1 MRKPTVLLLLL
12 AVAAASLAAWL
23 FPRAF
28 PIVALHDQVGRD
40 VALQRADSFI
50 KANALAPDSAQRVI
64 QFTSDDSLRTF
75 IELASGG
82 KDTLDALLAGRD
94 VILYSW
100 SVRAFVPGDARE
112 VSVRLSPDGRML
124 GVTRLLPDSLVR
136 PSVDDSVARR
146 MADSLIVQWLAEPP
160 GRWRPVTASYVTRT
174 PSGRID
180 RTFTYERS
188 DRRVATAPIRLD
200 IVIAGDLPVQARPYV
215 LIPDSFSRRYREM
228 RSANGFLSLLAGA
241 GILACFVAAMVSL
254 RRHAQQHTVRWRPA
268 IAVGVIGGVLVT
280 AAMFNAWP
288 LTWHAY
294 DTAGSPQLHRLA
306 GIVLALA
313 AGGGTLLLL
322 TLTLAAAEALTRQAF
337 PWHIDWWKYWRYRGT
352 REVAG
357 RVGAGYAVAAFG
369 FAWVTSF
376 YFVTRGVFGWWV
388 PSELIDDPNLVA
400 TRLPWIGAIGLSLQA
415 AVSEEALF
423 RAVPLSLIALW
434 AGSRK
439 DRNRWMAAGVI
450 VTALLFGFAHSDYP
464 SWPPYSRGVEIFL
477 EACVWGV
484 LFLRFGILVPVIAHF
499 VYDLVLFGLFSAAG
513 SEAQYR
519 VSAVFLMLAL
529 LAPVLSILWAV
540 WRQRGWATLGSDA
553 WFQAWQPA
561 SPTPVPAPSVSVDAA
576 PSVRTYTTTRRIA
589 PIIGALALIGVVA
602 SPRPRHIG
610 PAFVVPATRVWSVA
624 DSMLR
629 ARRQDPAQWRRLSST
644 ARDTLG
650 DLRRFLRQH
659 GAESLAVARSGDYAI
674 PAWWIVR
681 YVRPD
686 APVEQRAEEWRVR
699 IRPDGRP
706 LDLRHVIPEEAG
718 RDSIAPD
725 SVRHLATIALDSAAI
740 NTAVLRELE
749 FVETPRPARRDAT
762 ITYVDT
768 SVVLPDAATAH
779 VSVAFAGR
787 EVLAIRRGIRLP
799 EPFVRKTRSDRQQAM
814 AFSGLLAMPAIALLI
829 AGMIRSRRRPIVATD
844 DISRRWFLVMLLAFG
859 VTSLALSV
867 QALPSALALYD
878 TAVPWST
885 FVASMAGTQLVSLV
899 GVLIF
904 AAFWMLANGMRR
916 RAGIPLVAG
925 GADGGLSH
933 DLKAALV
940 LGGVPAVTRLV
951 GRLTADDGSAVT
963 PGTTLDVLAPV
974 LMPVLGI
981 LPNVLTLLLAA
992 SIPALALTMLAES
1005 RAARLAGVAAFLGLA
1020 GGAVLAMRLIGDS
1033 NVSIIDLAVS
1043 GVRASLIVLAI
1054 AAVGRVSV
1062 LSWFQ
1067 GALFFTALGTVAVTL
1082 RASTGIERLG
1092 GLLATL
1098 VALILIV
1105 MADVLSRRSS
1115 TTASPALMG

>member
-1 MRKPTVLLLLL
+1 LRKPTVLLLLS
-12 AVAAASLAAWL
+12 AVASAALAAWL

-28 PIVALHDQVGRD
+28 PIVALNDRIGRD

-50 KANALAPDSAQRVI
+50 TANGLAPDSARRVI

-75 IELASGG
+75 IELAGGG
-82 KDTLDALLAGRD
+82 KDALDTLLAGRD

-112 VSVRLSPDGRML
+112 ATVRLAPDGRIL

-136 PSVDDSVARR
+136 PSLDESAARR
-146 MADSLIVQWLAEPP
+146 MADSLIVEWLAESLE
-160 GRWRPVTASYVTRT
+160 RWRPVTASYVTRT
-174 PSGRID
+174 PSGRTD

-200 IVIAGDLPVQARPYV
+200 VVIAGDLPVQARPYV
-215 LIPDSFSRRYREM
+215 LIPESFLRRYREM

-254 RRHAQQHTVRWRPA
+254 RRYAQQHTVRWRPA
-268 IAVGVIGGVLVT
+268 VGIGVVGGVFVT
-280 AAMFNAWP
+280 LATLNALP

-294 DTAGSPQLHRLA
+294 DTAGSPELHRLS
-306 GIVLALA
+306 GIILAIA

-369 FAWVTSF
+369 FAWVTLF
-376 YFVTRGVFGWWV
+376 YLVTRGVFGWWV

-439 DRNRWMAAGVI
+439 DRDRWMAAGVI
-450 VTALLFGFAHSDYP
+450 LTALLFGFAHSDYP

-499 VYDLVLFGLFSAAG
+499 VYDLVLFGLFSSAG
-513 SEAQYR
+513 SGAQYR
-519 VSAVFLMLAL
+519 VSAVFLALAL
-529 LAPVLSILWAV
+529 LAPALSILWAV

-553 WFQAWQPA
+553 WFEGWRPGPA
-561 SPTPVPAPSVSVDAA
+561 KSVPVQSIAVDVAPPAGAHAS
-576 PSVRTYTTTRRIA
+576 TRRIA
-589 PIIGALALIGVVA
+589 PIIGALALIAVVA
-602 SPRPRHIG
+602 SPGPRRAG
-610 PAFVVPATRVWSVA
+610 PGFVVPATAVWSVA

-629 ARRQDPAQWRRLSST
+629 ARGEDPTPWRRLSST

-659 GAESLAVARSGDYAI
+659 HAESLAVARAGDYAI
-674 PAWWIVR
+674 PAWWIIR

-686 APVEQRAEEWRVR
+686 APVEERAEEWRVR
-699 IRPDGRP
+699 VFPDGRP
-706 LDLRHVIPEEAG
+706 LDLRHVIPEDAR

-725 SVRHLATIALDSAAI
+725 SARRLAMVALDSTNIA
-740 NTAVLRELE
+740 TASLRELE
-749 FVETPRPARRDAT
+749 FVETPRPQRRDAT

-768 SVVLPDAATAH
+768 SVVLPDAATAR
-779 VSVAFAGR
+779 VSVAFAGN
-787 EVLAIRRGIRLP
+787 EVVGIRRVIRLP
-799 EPFVRKTRSDRQQAM
+799 EQFVRQSRSEGQKAL
-814 AFSGLLAMPAIALLI
+814 AFSGLLAMPAIALPI
-829 AGMIRSRRRPIVATD
+829 AGMVRSRRRAIIATD
-844 DISRRWFLVMLLAFG
+844 DLPRRWFLVLLLVFALS
-859 VTSLALSV
+859 SLASSV

-878 TAVPWST
+878 TAVPWRT
-885 FVASMAGTQLVSLV
+885 FIASVTGTQLMSLV
-899 GVLIF
+899 AVFVI

-925 GADGGLSH
+925 RGGVGATSD
-933 DLKAALV
+933 DLTAALI
-940 LGGVPAVTRLV
+940 LGGVPVVTQFLGGLLQGDGVAV
-951 GRLTADDGSAVT
+951 A

-974 LMPVLGI
+974 LSPALGVV
-981 LPNVLTLLLAA
+981 PNAIGLLLAV
-992 SIPALALTMLAES
+992 SIPALALTLLAEG
-1005 RAARLAGVAAFLGLA
+1005 RVARLAGQAAFLGLGA
-1020 GGAVLAMRLIGDS
+1020 GAFVAMRMTGNSDAG
-1033 NVSIIDLAVS
+1033 VVTLAIPL
-1043 GVRASLIVLAI
+1043 VRGALIVLAI

-1062 LSWFQ
+1062 LSWLIA
-1067 GALFFTALGTVAVTL
+1067 ALFFTALDTM
-1082 RASTGIERLG
+1082 ASMLHAPTGIERMA

-1098 VALILIV
+1098 VAAILIV
-1105 MADVLSRRSS
+1105 GGEMLSRRL
-1115 TTASPALMG
+1115 SPSEAGGVA